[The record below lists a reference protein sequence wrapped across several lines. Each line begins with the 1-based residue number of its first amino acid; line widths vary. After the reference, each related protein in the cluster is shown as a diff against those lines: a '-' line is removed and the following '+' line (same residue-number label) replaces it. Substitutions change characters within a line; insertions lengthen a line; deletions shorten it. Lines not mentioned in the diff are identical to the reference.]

1 MQRQRQQG
9 RPVLQEVGF
18 GAAMAAA
25 AVEEGTVGRRGRR
38 GDGGGGL
45 RGYAKEE
52 QRLMAAGAAAGCS
65 LRSRG
70 GEAATTG
77 WRRRQWQG
85 RQMRKTIAW
94 GRRLAAVA
102 VGRRGRR
109 GDSG

>member
-1 MQRQRQQG
+1 M
-9 RPVLQEVGF
+9 
-18 GAAMAAA
+18 
-25 AVEEGTVGRRGRR
+25 RGRR

-85 RQMRKTIAW
+85 GQ
-94 GRRLAAVA
+94 
-102 VGRRGRR
+102 
-109 GDSG
+109 